1 MCCFCIASQNMYVP
15 VEKGLKRFLRF
26 PDRRL
31 ASGSCPLR
39 DSSNHDMPRLEIR
52 SLDSMRQGEIEILG

>member
-1 MCCFCIASQNMYVP
+1 MYVP